1 MKRDDQETA
10 SLQLP
15 VRITRTLRDLVS
27 RAAESAG
34 MGVSEWVRCTLSR
47 EAQSQLDR
55 ADRVAKR
62 RR

>member
-15 VRITRTLRDLVS
+15 VRITPTLRDLVS

-34 MGVSEWVRCTLSR
+34 MGVGEWVRCVLSR

-55 ADRVAKR
+55 ADRVARKR
-62 RR
+62 K